1 MAEAVFSGKI
11 INAYYSNPEH
21 NTVCILWSDGKVAR
35 EHYLPVDEGDDQFKA
50 LLKEWSYES
59 LDQST
64 AAKIDN
70 EKQIFRNAFE
80 NYARDNNLYG
90 YDQDGKEPEQ
100 KDKEEIILL
109 NIEDLIFNFDAKD
122 NQNKEEL
129 FKLKLKFFD
138 RDEVK
143 NSKAKKKKADLRKAA
158 SPLEAIAIYHSFV
171 K

>member
-1 MAEAVFSGKI
+1 MAVFSEKI
-11 INAYYSNPEH
+11 INAYYTNAEH
-21 NTVCILWSDGKVAR
+21 DTVGVLWSDGKVAR
-35 EHYLPVDEGDDQFKA
+35 EHFLLVDETDHQFKS
-50 LLKEWSYES
+50 LLEEWSYES

-64 AAKIDN
+64 VAKIED
-70 EKQIFRNAFE
+70 ERQIFRNSFE
-80 NYARDNNLYG
+80 NYARDHNLYG
-90 YDQDGKEPEQ
+90 YDQDGNEPDQ

-109 NIEDLIFNFDAKD
+109 NIEDLIFNFDPTD

-143 NSKAKKKKADLRKAA
+143 NSKAKKKKADLRKST

>member
-50 LLKEWSYES
+50 LLKEWFYES

-90 YDQDGKEPEQ
+90 YDQDGNEPEQ

-143 NSKAKKKKADLRKAA
+143 SSKAKKKKAALRKAI
-158 SPLEAIAIYHSFV
+158 SPLEAIAIYQSFV